1 MVDVKIGKNCTIEKG
16 VILGYDKLSKLR
28 KEFEGKDKTVIIG
41 DNVKI
46 REGSIIYA
54 GCTIGD
60 NAHIGHNTTLREFTR
75 LGKNSSIGSN
85 VVCEGYTYI
94 GDFTTIHA
102 QTHITAKMSIG
113 DYVFIGP
120 NVTTMNDKRI
130 RYYRPEITDSEDQ
143 GAIICDGVA
152 IGGGAIILP
161 QVKIDIGC
169 IIGAGALVSKDCKRF
184 GVYIGQPA
192 KRYRHVQR
200 EEVVEYLKEF
210 YRVFIV
216 ETYGLDKDGY

>member
-1 MVDVKIGKNCTIEKG
+1 MIKCEVIIGKGCKIEDN
-16 VILGYDKLSKLR
+16 VIIGYANLTKLR
-28 KEFEGKDKTVIIG
+28 EGYKIEPVVIG
-41 DNVKI
+41 DNVTI
-46 REGSIIYA
+46 RSGSIIYS
-54 GCTIGD
+54 GCVLNN
-60 NAHIGHNTTLREFTR
+60 NAHIGHNSVLREFTR
-75 LGKNSSIGSN
+75 LGNNSSIGSN

-94 GDFTTIHA
+94 GNYSTIHA
-102 QTHITAKMSIG
+102 QTHLTAKLSIG

-130 RYYRPEITDSEDQ
+130 RYYRPEIVDSEDQ
-143 GAIICDGVA
+143 GAIISDGVA

-161 QVKIDIGC
+161 QVKIDMGC
-169 IIGAGALVSKDCKRF
+169 LIGAGALINKDCKRF

-192 KRYRHVQR
+192 KRFRHVQR

-210 YRVFIV
+210 YRVFII